1 MNEQAIGHEI
11 HMLSNLI
18 SRVVDNSPTRQQIE
32 DATGNNTWIIG
43 FIAQRTGTDVFQR
56 DIEKQFGVTR
66 STASKVVSLMEKK
79 GLIERQSIPCD
90 ARLKKLVL
98 TDRSWEILNCMEA
111 EFDMVEDT
119 LAKGFTKEE
128 LDRFMD
134 YIKRMQVNI
143 SNIYKEEGGE

>member
-1 MNEQAIGHEI
+1 
-11 HMLSNLI
+11 MLSNLI
-18 SRVVDNSPTRQQIE
+18 GRVVDNSPTRLQIE

-43 FIAQRTGTDVFQR
+43 FIAQRSGEDVFQR

-79 GLIERQSIPCD
+79 GLIVRQSIPYD

-111 EFDMVEDT
+111 EFRLVEDT
-119 LAKGFTKEE
+119 LEKGFTEEE
-128 LDRFMD
+128 LAQFFD
-134 YIKRMQVNI
+134 YIHRMQNNI
-143 SNIYKEEGGE
+143 NHISYIKEEGGE